1 MNIGIFG
8 ITGNPPHLGHFKVLK
23 KASQSLDEVW
33 VSPVFNH
40 AFGKK
45 FLDYDLRVEMIN
57 GMLTDL
63 PVSNVYLKHLD
74 KEYFDK
80 FSETVYSYKL
90 LTYLKNTFPEH
101 EFKLIIGDD
110 NFKPEIWNKF
120 FKHQEILDEFGVVV
134 IDDQGEHSTD
144 IRNMLKNNQNIV
156 QLVSPTVLKIIQ
168 EKNLYKE

>member
-8 ITGNPPHLGHFKVLK
+8 ITGNPPHLGHFKVLN

-57 GMLTDL
+57 GMLNDL